1 MVTRRAW
8 FAALL
13 ASAVWLG
20 CSGEEAAPQERPK
33 APPALTPGAGGEA
46 AADGASETADYQYD
60 PTNKR
65 DPFRSFIKTLVTEGD
80 LETPLER
87 FDLSQL
93 AVTAIV
99 WGVDPPRALLRDPAG
114 KGYIVVEGTV
124 VGKNKGRIIAIE
136 DNLVRVKE
144 TYVDALGRAATKS
157 VEMRLR
163 ETQGG

>member
-1 MVTRRAW
+1 M
-8 FAALL
+8 AAPPMAPSA
-13 ASAVWLG
+13 ASAAD
-20 CSGEEAAPQERPK
+20 SAA
-33 APPALTPGAGGEA
+33 
-46 AADGASETADYQYD
+46 TAEYSYD

-65 DPFRSFIKTLVTEGD
+65 DPFRSFVKTIANEQEG

-87 FDLSQL
+87 FDLTQL
-93 AVTAIV
+93 TVTAIV

-114 KGYIVVEGTV
+114 KGYIVVEGTI

>member
-1 MVTRRAW
+1 ME
-8 FAALL
+8 
-13 ASAVWLG
+13 G
-20 CSGEEAAPQERPK
+20 D
-33 APPALTPGAGGEA
+33 GAGA
-46 AADGASETADYQYD
+46 GATTADYQYD

-65 DPFRSFIKTLVTEGD
+65 DPFRSFVKQFVDGKDIE
-80 LETPLER
+80 ETPLER
-87 FDLSQL
+87 FDLTQL
-93 AVTAIV
+93 TVTAIV

>member
-1 MVTRRAW
+1 MAT
-8 FAALL
+8 LL
-13 ASAVWLG
+13 SSGLWLG
-20 CSGEEAAPQERPK
+20 CSGDAPAPQERPK
-33 APPALTPGAGGEA
+33 APPPLAPAAVPGAGT
-46 AADGASETADYQYD
+46 DGTAVADYQYD

-65 DPFRSFIKTLVTEGD
+65 DPFRSFVKQVTED
-80 LETPLER
+80 TIETPLER
-87 FDLSQL
+87 FDLTQL
-93 AVTAIV
+93 TVTAIV
-99 WGVDPPRALLRDPAG
+99 WGVDPPRALLRDPSG

-136 DNLVRVKE
+136 DNMVRVKE

>member
-1 MVTRRAW
+1 MASVPTAPAGLQPD
-8 FAALL
+8 AAEST
-13 ASAVWLG
+13 A
-20 CSGEEAAPQERPK
+20 
-33 APPALTPGAGGEA
+33 T
-46 AADGASETADYQYD
+46 TADYQYD

-65 DPFRSFIKTLVTEGD
+65 DPFRSFVKSISIDNE

>member
-1 MVTRRAW
+1 VVTRRAW
-8 FAALL
+8 VAALL
-13 ASAVWLG
+13 CSGVWLG
-20 CSGEEAAPQERPK
+20 CSGETPVQPQQPK
-33 APPALTPGAGGEA
+33 APSPAPAALQAEA
-46 AADGASETADYQYD
+46 ESATSTAEYRYD
-60 PTNKR
+60 PTDKR
-65 DPFRSFIKTLVTEGD
+65 DPFRSFVRTIESEEG

-87 FDLSQL
+87 FDLTQL
-93 AVTAIV
+93 TVTAIV

>member
-1 MVTRRAW
+1 VDTRRAW
-8 FAALL
+8 IAALL
-13 ASAVWLG
+13 SGTLWLG
-20 CSGEEAAPQERPK
+20 CSDEAKPPAEKPK
-33 APPALTPGAGGEA
+33 APTGPAPAA
-46 AADGASETADYQYD
+46 AADATENTAVEYSYD

-65 DPFRSFIKTLVTEGD
+65 DPFRSFVKTVVEEGGT
-80 LETPLER
+80 ETPLER
-87 FDLSQL
+87 FDLTQL
-93 AVTAIV
+93 TVTAIM
-99 WGVDPPRALLRDPAG
+99 WGVDPPRALIRDPAG
-114 KGYIVVEGTV
+114 KGYIVVEGTI

>member
-1 MVTRRAW
+1 MAP
-8 FAALL
+8 AAMQ
-13 ASAVWLG
+13 G
-20 CSGEEAAPQERPK
+20 D
-33 APPALTPGAGGEA
+33 
-46 AADGASETADYQYD
+46 AADGGTTTADYQYD

-65 DPFRSFIKTLVTEGD
+65 DPFRSFVKTLADPNGD
-80 LETPLER
+80 FETPLER
-87 FDLSQL
+87 FDLNQL
-93 AVTAIV
+93 TVTAIV
-99 WGVDPPRALLRDPAG
+99 WGVDPPRALIRDPAG
-114 KGYIVVEGTV
+114 KGYIVVEGTT

>member
-1 MVTRRAW
+1 VETRRAW
-8 FAALL
+8 VAAIVSGAL
-13 ASAVWLG
+13 WLG
-20 CSGEEAAPQERPK
+20 CSGEAEQPAEKPRAQSAPASAPAASSESE
-33 APPALTPGAGGEA
+33 GA
-46 AADGASETADYQYD
+46 TAEYNYD

-65 DPFRSFIKTLVTEGD
+65 DPFRSFVKTVTEEGGT
-80 LETPLER
+80 ETPLER

-93 AVTAIV
+93 SVTAIV
-99 WGVDPPRALLRDPAG
+99 WGVDPPRALIRDPAG
-114 KGYIVVEGTV
+114 KGYIVVEGTI

>member
-1 MVTRRAW
+1 MT
-8 FAALL
+8 ALL
-13 ASAVWLG
+13 AGGVWLG
-20 CSGEEAAPQERPK
+20 CSGDKPAEQARPK
-33 APPALTPGAGGEA
+33 APPQLAPAAQQGDGAGSA
-46 AADGASETADYQYD
+46 AASADFQYD

-65 DPFRSFIKTLVTEGD
+65 DPFRSFVKQFVDGKEE

-87 FDLSQL
+87 FDLTQL
-93 AVTAIV
+93 TVTAIV

>member
-1 MVTRRAW
+1 M
-8 FAALL
+8 AALL
-13 ASAVWLG
+13 ASGVWLG
-20 CSGEEAAPQERPK
+20 CSGETSQPAERPK
-33 APPALTPGAGGEA
+33 APAPMAPSATQGEA
-46 AADGASETADYQYD
+46 GDGAQTAEYQYD

-65 DPFRSFIKTLVTEGD
+65 DPFRSFAKTIESSDGT
-80 LETPLER
+80 ETPLER
-87 FDLSQL
+87 FDLTQL
-93 AVTAIV
+93 TVMAIV